1 MGVDSVGSKPVVLPK
16 PVTEAKPVAA
26 TVEAKPAAPVVASKP
41 AAPADT
47 FQSTSGVKATKGDPV
62 APPADQLDDVRSGKV
77 VLANGAKGEGV
88 RRAQELLMTAGYKL
102 PKYGADADFGGE
114 TQTALKKFQKDQ
126 GMDPPSGKLDAETVK
141 KLDTAAAKNAKFPEY
156 DKMFADG
163 VLNTTIAVGYDEKK
177 NHVPEIK
184 KIVEGLGKQ
193 GYKPVD
199 MKSASDADIK
209 KMGLDPAKVD
219 RDATY
224 FVKKFEY
231 KGKEVVAATK
241 LITPDTPNAK
251 EKFAKAM
258 NEDEVVMYTGH
269 GRVGSGPDFDDKHDA
284 KGNYVIGKPTEQN
297 YVTLGDND
305 LKKAK
310 MTNEYQLL
318 FFDGCNTKH
327 YLDDLRSI
335 PKNKDSKNMD
345 IVGANTTLDWD
356 TSSTDVLAMNE
367 GLTSGR
373 SINDIQSNL
382 EAANRKGPKDK
393 TKRFLADGF
402 SDNTP
407 VD

>member
-1 MGVDSVGSKPVVLPK
+1 MGVDSVGGPKSPAVPK
-16 PVTEAKPVAA
+16 PVTETKAPVAA
-26 TVEAKPAAPVVASKP
+26 PTPKP
-41 AAPADT
+41 PADQ
-47 FQSTSGVKATKGDPV
+47 FEKSSGVKATKGDPV
-62 APPADQLDDVRSGKV
+62 APPADQLDEVRSGKV
-77 VLANGAKGEGV
+77 VLANGAKGESV
-88 RRAQELLMTAGYKL
+88 RRAQELLETAGYKL
-102 PKYGADADFGGE
+102 PKYGADADFGNE
-114 TQTALKKFQKDQ
+114 TQTAVKKFQKDQ
-126 GMDPPSGKLDAETVK
+126 GIDPPTGKLDAETVK
-141 KLDTAAAKNAKFPEY
+141 RLDTAAAKKAKFPEY
-156 DKMFADG
+156 DKMFSDG
-163 VLNTTIAVGYDEKK
+163 VLNTTIAVGYDEDK
-177 NHVPEIK
+177 NHIPETK
-184 KIVEGLGKQ
+184 KIVEGLTKQ
-193 GYKPVD
+193 GYRPVD

-224 FVKKFEY
+224 FVKNFQY
-231 KGKEVVAATK
+231 KGKDVVAATK

-269 GRVGSGPDFDDKHDA
+269 GRVGSGPDFNDKHDA
-284 KGNYVIGKPTEQN
+284 SGNYVIGKPYEQN
-297 YVTLGDND
+297 YVTIGDND

-310 MTNEYQLL
+310 MTDDYQLL
-318 FFDGCNTKH
+318 FFDGCNTKL

-335 PKNKDSKNMD
+335 PKNKNTSNMD
-345 IVGANTTLDWD
+345 VVGANTTLDWD
-356 TSSTDVLAMNE
+356 TSATDILTMNE

-393 TKRFLADGF
+393 ARRFLADGF